1 MTDVKDEF
9 LRNLNAKLLKNFS
22 APQIQDINQALML
35 CLHGI
40 TMTKQCTDLV
50 VHRDDNTK
58 ILKYYFAAKQVA
70 GLSKRSLEFYSS
82 TLSDFLNVVG
92 NVELTKVD
100 VIAIQ
105 YFLAQKKQ
113 KGIKNVTIDNHR
125 RNLSAFFGWLHKNK
139 FRSDNPMDLIPR
151 IKFSKRTREA
161 VPEEDLEKIRQ
172 VCDIRER
179 ALIEVLLSTGCR
191 VGEIVRLERQQV
203 DLERG
208 EAIVL
213 GKGNKERKV
222 FLNEKA
228 KFYLQQ
234 YLATRNDNNP
244 ALFVSRK
251 RHHPKK
257 LEISAIEIIIRKVGR
272 RAGVK
277 IFPHKLRHTFATRAI
292 NRGMPI
298 EVLQRL
304 LGHESLDTTTIYAK
318 VNDEEVKYSHGK
330 YCY

>member
-1 MTDVKDEF
+1 MPDVKDEF
-9 LRNLNAKLLKNFS
+9 LREFNNKLLRNFS
-22 APQIQDINQALML
+22 ALQIQEINQALML

-50 VHRDDNTK
+50 VHRDDNVK
-58 ILKYYFAAKQVA
+58 ILKYFFAAKQVA
-70 GLSKRSLEFYSS
+70 GLSKRSLEYYSS
-82 TLSDFLNVVG
+82 TLSDFLNVLG

-100 VIAIQ
+100 AIAIQ

-113 KGIKNVTIDNHR
+113 KGIKNVSIDNHR
-125 RNLSAFFGWLHKNK
+125 RNLSTFFTWLHKNK

-151 IKFSKRTREA
+151 IKFSKHSREA
-161 VPEEDLEKIRQ
+161 IPEEDLEKIRQ
-172 VCDIRER
+172 DCDIRER
-179 ALIEVLLSTGCR
+179 AIVEVLLSTGCR
-191 VGEIVRLERQQV
+191 VGEIVRLEKQQV
-203 DLERG
+203 DFEKG

-222 FLNEKA
+222 FFNEKA

-234 YLATRNDNNP
+234 YLATRHDNNP
-244 ALFVSRK
+244 ALFVSK
-251 RHHPKK
+251 QHPYRK
-257 LEISAIEIIIRKVGR
+257 LEISAFEIIIRELGQRVGI
-272 RAGVK
+272 K
-277 IFPHKLRHTFATRAI
+277 IFPHKFRHTFATRAI

-304 LGHESLDTTTIYAK
+304 LGHENLDTTTIYAK

>member
-1 MTDVKDEF
+1 MPDVKDEF
-9 LRNLNAKLLKNFS
+9 LREFNNKLLRNFS
-22 APQIQDINQALML
+22 ALQIQEINQALML

-50 VHRDDNTK
+50 VHRDDNVK
-58 ILKYYFAAKQVA
+58 ILKYFFAAKQVA
-70 GLSKRSLEFYSS
+70 GLSKRSLEYYSS
-82 TLSDFLNVVG
+82 TLSDFLNVLG

-100 VIAIQ
+100 AIAIQ

-113 KGIKNVTIDNHR
+113 KRIKNVSIDNHR
-125 RNLSAFFGWLHKNK
+125 RNLSTFFTWLHKNK

-151 IKFSKRTREA
+151 IKFSKHSREA
-161 VPEEDLEKIRQ
+161 IPEEDLEKIRQ
-172 VCDIRER
+172 DCDIRER
-179 ALIEVLLSTGCR
+179 AIVEVLLSTGCR
-191 VGEIVRLERQQV
+191 VGEIVRLEKQQV
-203 DLERG
+203 DFEKG

-222 FLNEKA
+222 FFNEKA

-234 YLATRNDNNP
+234 YLATRHDNNP
-244 ALFVSRK
+244 ALFVSK
-251 RHHPKK
+251 QHPYRK
-257 LEISAIEIIIRKVGR
+257 LEISAIEIIIRELGQRVGI
-272 RAGVK
+272 K
-277 IFPHKLRHTFATRAI
+277 IFPHKFRHTFATRAI

-304 LGHESLDTTTIYAK
+304 LGHENLDTTTIYAK

>member
-1 MTDVKDEF
+1 MPDVKDEF
-9 LRNLNAKLLKNFS
+9 LREFNNKLLRNFS
-22 APQIQDINQALML
+22 ALQIQEINQALML

-50 VHRDDNTK
+50 VHRDDNVK
-58 ILKYYFAAKQVA
+58 ILKYFFAAKQVA
-70 GLSKRSLEFYSS
+70 GLSKRSLEYYSS
-82 TLSDFLNVVG
+82 TLSDFLNVLG

-100 VIAIQ
+100 AIAIQ

-113 KGIKNVTIDNHR
+113 KGIKNVSIDNHR
-125 RNLSAFFGWLHKNK
+125 RNLSTFFTWLHKNK

-151 IKFSKRTREA
+151 IKFSKHSREA
-161 VPEEDLEKIRQ
+161 IPEEDLEKIRQ
-172 VCDIRER
+172 DCDIRER
-179 ALIEVLLSTGCR
+179 AIVEVLLSTGCR
-191 VGEIVRLERQQV
+191 VGEIVRLEKQQV
-203 DLERG
+203 DFEKG

-222 FLNEKA
+222 FFNEKA

-234 YLATRNDNNP
+234 YLATRHDNNP
-244 ALFVSRK
+244 ALFVSK
-251 RHHPKK
+251 QHPYRK
-257 LEISAIEIIIRKVGR
+257 LEISAIEIIIRELGQRVGI
-272 RAGVK
+272 K
-277 IFPHKLRHTFATRAI
+277 IFPHKFRHTFATRAI

-304 LGHESLDTTTIYAK
+304 LGHENLDTTTIYAK

>member
-1 MTDVKDEF
+1 MPDVKDEF
-9 LRNLNAKLLKNFS
+9 LREFNNKLLRNFS
-22 APQIQDINQALML
+22 ALQIQEINQALML

-50 VHRDDNTK
+50 VHRDDNVK
-58 ILKYYFAAKQVA
+58 IIKYFFAAKQVA
-70 GLSKRSLEFYSS
+70 GLSKRSLEYYSS
-82 TLSDFLNVVG
+82 TLSDFLNVLG

-113 KGIKNVTIDNHR
+113 KGIKNVSIDNHR
-125 RNLSAFFGWLHKNK
+125 RNLSAFFTWLHKNK

-151 IKFSKRTREA
+151 IKFSKHSREA
-161 VPEEDLEKIRQ
+161 IPEEDLEKIRQ
-172 VCDIRER
+172 DCDIRER
-179 ALIEVLLSTGCR
+179 AIVEVLLSTGCR
-191 VGEIVRLERQQV
+191 VGEIVRLEKQQV
-203 DLERG
+203 DFEKG

-222 FLNEKA
+222 FFNEKA

-234 YLATRNDNNP
+234 YLATRHDNNP
-244 ALFVSRK
+244 ALFVSK
-251 RHHPKK
+251 QHPYRK
-257 LEISAIEIIIRKVGR
+257 LEISAFEIIIRELGR
-272 RAGVK
+272 RVGIK
-277 IFPHKLRHTFATRAI
+277 IFPHKFRHTFATRAI

-304 LGHESLDTTTIYAK
+304 LGHENLDTTTIYAK

>member
-1 MTDVKDEF
+1 MPDVKDEF
-9 LRNLNAKLLKNFS
+9 LREFNNKLLRNFS
-22 APQIQDINQALML
+22 ALQIQEINQALML

-50 VHRDDNTK
+50 VHRDDNVK
-58 ILKYYFAAKQVA
+58 ILKYFFAAKQVA
-70 GLSKRSLEFYSS
+70 GLSKKSLEYYSS
-82 TLSDFLNVVG
+82 TLSDFLNVLG

-100 VIAIQ
+100 TIAIQ

-113 KGIKNVTIDNHR
+113 KGIKNVSIDNLR
-125 RNLSAFFGWLHKNK
+125 RNLSTFFTWLHKNK

-151 IKFSKRTREA
+151 IKFSKHSREA
-161 VPEEDLEKIRQ
+161 IPEEDLEKIRQ
-172 VCDIRER
+172 DCDIRER
-179 ALIEVLLSTGCR
+179 AIVEVLLSTGCR
-191 VGEIVRLERQQV
+191 VGEIVRLEKQQV
-203 DLERG
+203 DFEKG

-222 FLNEKA
+222 FFNEKA

-234 YLATRNDNNP
+234 YLATRHDNNP
-244 ALFVSRK
+244 ALFVSK
-251 RHHPKK
+251 QHPYRK
-257 LEISAIEIIIRKVGR
+257 LEISTIEIIIRELGQRVGI
-272 RAGVK
+272 K
-277 IFPHKLRHTFATRAI
+277 IFPHKFRHTFATRAI

-304 LGHESLDTTTIYAK
+304 LGHENLDTTTIYAK

>member
-9 LRNLNAKLLKNFS
+9 LRNFNAKLLKNFS

-58 ILKYYFAAKQVA
+58 ILKYYYAAKQVA
-70 GLSKRSLEFYSS
+70 GLSKRSLDIYSA
-82 TLSDFLNVVG
+82 TLSDFLNVLG

-100 VIAIQ
+100 AIAIQ
-105 YFLAQKKQ
+105 YYLASKKQ
-113 KGIKNVTIDNHR
+113 KGAQNVTIDNHR

-139 FRSDNPMDLIPR
+139 FRGDNPMDLIPR
-151 IKFSKRTREA
+151 IKFSKHTREA

-172 VCDIRER
+172 ICDVRER
-179 ALIEVLLSTGCR
+179 AIIEVFLSTGCR
-191 VGEIVRLERQQV
+191 VGEVARLEIQQI
-203 DLERG
+203 DFERS

-222 FLNEKA
+222 FFNEKA

-244 ALFVSRK
+244 ALFVSEQRP
-251 RHHPKK
+251 HPK
-257 LEISAIEIIIRKVGR
+257 LNISGFEIVVRELGR

-304 LGHESLDTTTIYAK
+304 MGHENLDTTTIYAK

>member
-1 MTDVKDEF
+1 MPDVKDEF
-9 LRNLNAKLLKNFS
+9 LREFNDKLLRNFS
-22 APQIQDINQALML
+22 ALQIQEINQALML

-50 VHRDDNTK
+50 VHRDDNVK
-58 ILKYYFAAKQVA
+58 ILKYFFAAKQVA
-70 GLSKRSLEFYSS
+70 GLSKRSLEYYSS
-82 TLSDFLNVVG
+82 TLSDFLNVLG

-100 VIAIQ
+100 AIAIQ

-113 KGIKNVTIDNHR
+113 KGIKNVSIDNHR
-125 RNLSAFFGWLHKNK
+125 RNLSTFFTWLHKNK

-151 IKFSKRTREA
+151 IKFSKHSREA
-161 VPEEDLEKIRQ
+161 IPEEDLEKIRQ
-172 VCDIRER
+172 DCDIRER
-179 ALIEVLLSTGCR
+179 AIVEVLLSTGCR
-191 VGEIVRLERQQV
+191 VGEIVRLEKQQV
-203 DLERG
+203 DFEKG

-222 FLNEKA
+222 FFNEKA

-234 YLATRNDNNP
+234 YLATRHDNNP
-244 ALFVSRK
+244 ALFVSK
-251 RHHPKK
+251 QHPYRK
-257 LEISAIEIIIRKVGR
+257 LEISAFEIIIRELGR
-272 RAGVK
+272 RVGIK
-277 IFPHKLRHTFATRAI
+277 IFPHKFRHTFATRAI

-304 LGHESLDTTTIYAK
+304 LGHENLDTTTIYAK

>member
-1 MTDVKDEF
+1 MPDVKDEF
-9 LRNLNAKLLKNFS
+9 LREFNNKLLRNFS
-22 APQIQDINQALML
+22 ALQIQEINQALML

-50 VHRDDNTK
+50 VHRDDNVK
-58 ILKYYFAAKQVA
+58 ILKYFFAAKQVA
-70 GLSKRSLEFYSS
+70 GLSKRSLEYYSS
-82 TLSDFLNVVG
+82 TLSDFLNVLG

-113 KGIKNVTIDNHR
+113 KGIKNVSIDNHR
-125 RNLSAFFGWLHKNK
+125 RNLSTFFTWLHKNK

-151 IKFSKRTREA
+151 IKFSKHSREA
-161 VPEEDLEKIRQ
+161 IPEEDLEKIRQ
-172 VCDIRER
+172 DCDIRER
-179 ALIEVLLSTGCR
+179 AIVEVLLSTGCR
-191 VGEIVRLERQQV
+191 VGEIVRLEKQQV
-203 DLERG
+203 DFEKG

-222 FLNEKA
+222 FFNEKA

-234 YLATRNDNNP
+234 YLATRHDNNP
-244 ALFVSRK
+244 ALFVSKQRPY
-251 RHHPKK
+251 RK
-257 LEISAIEIIIRKVGR
+257 LEISAIEIIIRELGQRVGI
-272 RAGVK
+272 K
-277 IFPHKLRHTFATRAI
+277 IFPHKFRHTFATRAI

-304 LGHESLDTTTIYAK
+304 LGHENLDTTTIYAK

>member
-1 MTDVKDEF
+1 
-9 LRNLNAKLLKNFS
+9 
-22 APQIQDINQALML
+22 
-35 CLHGI
+35 
-40 TMTKQCTDLV
+40 
-50 VHRDDNTK
+50 
-58 ILKYYFAAKQVA
+58 
-70 GLSKRSLEFYSS
+70 
-82 TLSDFLNVVG
+82 
-92 NVELTKVD
+92 
-100 VIAIQ
+100 
-105 YFLAQKKQ
+105 
-113 KGIKNVTIDNHR
+113 
-125 RNLSAFFGWLHKNK
+125 
-139 FRSDNPMDLIPR
+139 MDLIPR
-151 IKFSKRTREA
+151 IKFPKRTREA

-172 VCDIRER
+172 ACDIRER
-179 ALIEVLLSTGCR
+179 ALIEVFLSTGCR
-191 VGEIVRLERQQV
+191 VGEIVRMERQQI
-203 DLERG
+203 DFERS

-222 FLNEKA
+222 FFNETA

-244 ALFVSRK
+244 ALFVSDNKLHR
-251 RHHPKK
+251 K
-257 LEISAIEIIIRKVGR
+257 LEISGIEIIVREVGR

-292 NRGMPI
+292 NRGMPV